1 MKLFG
6 KPQTPA
12 QPGTQAAQPPVPPP
26 AQAQP
31 ANAASGAPAAKPL
44 PRAKR
49 GFRGIWANPEK
60 CDTSDWNTYYFY
72 YRQVAQH
79 GSLKLKQL
87 KWIAL
92 AANLYFF
99 AHIAILVFIQIKAA
113 HADGGPGYAHIDLD
127 ALASSLIPFIM
138 STVAMVIFLVLAL
151 VPMIMVTQAFKIRE
165 RNRGLMTSR
174 AKDPP
179 LLLHLLEYTSGK
191 GLITGVM
198 QSLAYTYAR
207 LLVYM
212 SPALVVLVGTF
223 VATLVMFPLIHALAG
238 AIPSVRIALA
248 VLMGSTAW
256 VCFLTMQSFCFRLDT
271 LCFIIMFTLEIIWD
285 FIYAGK
291 TGMIVGAFIGRSFL
305 FVPVMWAACMAFF
318 PLAASDTLEYGIGKH
333 ARYIRFLLLG
343 IVAFNLLW
351 LALWRASLDPNLS
364 MKGFTESII
373 LPGLWILVGLFG
385 LVESSISAASY
396 RAKNVFRLHAAAA
409 KGNLLS
415 VRFFD
420 PASPASA
427 IPVIVLEIAVTAA
440 FVVLSRAPVLSS
452 FSLLSRMAD
461 DGWTPPVMVYFG
473 VLILSSAHFAL
484 FFITFS
490 RRHTH
495 KEKKPWQ
502 THPNFSGL
510 FFLIFAIFMI
520 AWMFSGGNL
529 VIPFFTLVMAAM
541 ASFILWEPVNE
552 QGESAPAQQPPP
564 ASFGR
569 DPQ

>member
-12 QPGTQAAQPPVPPP
+12 QPGTQAPQSPVPPP

-79 GSLKLKQL
+79 GSLKLKQM

-151 VPMIMVTQAFKIRE
+151 VPMIMVTQAFKIRV
-165 RNRGLMTSR
+165 RSRGLMTSR

-179 LLLHLLEYTSGK
+179 LLLHLLEYTSCK

-198 QSLAYTYAR
+198 QSLVYTYTHFM
-207 LLVYM
+207 LYL
-212 SPALVVLVGTF
+212 SPALVVLVGTY
-223 VATLVMFPLIHALAG
+223 VVTLVMFPLIHALAG

-256 VCFLTMQSFCFRLDT
+256 VSFLTMQSFCFRLDT
-271 LCFIIMFTLEIIWD
+271 LCFIVMFTLEIIWD

-343 IVAFNLLW
+343 VVAFNLLW

-409 KGNLLS
+409 KGNMLF

>member
-1 MKLFG
+1 MNLFG

-12 QPGTQAAQPPVPPP
+12 QPVAQASQPVPPP

-79 GSLKLKQL
+79 GALKLKQL

-99 AHIAILVFIQIKAA
+99 AHIAVLVAIQIKAA
-113 HADGGPGYAHIDLD
+113 HTDDSRGYSDIDLD
-127 ALASSLIPFIM
+127 ALASSLIPFIL
-138 STVAMVIFLVLAL
+138 STVSVVTFLVLAL

-174 AKDPP
+174 AKSPP
-179 LLLHLLEYTSGK
+179 LLLHLLEYTSCK

-198 QSLAYTYAR
+198 QSLVYTYTHFM
-207 LLVYM
+207 LYL
-212 SPALVVLVGTF
+212 SPALVVLVGTY
-223 VATLVMFPLIHALAG
+223 VVTLVMFPLIHALAG

-256 VCFLTMQSFCFRLDT
+256 VSFLNMQSFCFRLDT
-271 LCFIIMFTLEIIWD
+271 LCFIVMFTLEIIWD

-318 PLAASDTLEYGIGKH
+318 PLAAADTLEYGIGKH

-343 IVAFNLLW
+343 VVAFNLLW